1 MIKVVYYFKVMLD
14 IKGQYCKDVKVFT
27 DNVEESALSTIYRI
41 ADCRAF
47 KNKKIRIMPDC
58 HDGKGIVIGFSCP
71 IDIEN
76 DHVNPE
82 HVGCDIGCTISA
94 TFFDKPIAEDKIKE
108 FEHKIKKEIPF
119 GFDIND
125 KSKIEWKRIAKAINS
140 AMDRLCSLYPL
151 FKEYAIYFPTE
162 MDLEKWCKRVRI
174 EYGTFLKSIGS
185 VGGGNHFVEYDVNE
199 ELGKYCMCVHCGSRK
214 LGLAVFNY
222 WDKIARSLTVSKE
235 EMKLLEASVK
245 EKNTDKSK
253 IKAEINA
260 AKEEYLSRKIP
271 GYLSGEQLMGYLVD
285 VLIAQ
290 TYAQLNHE
298 VINEQL
304 VEIYRK
310 MSDGGKPIDFISTTH
325 NYIDYDFKAL
335 MGRPNMMIR
344 KGAIRAYEGERI
356 IIPFNMRDGLSICEG
371 KSNDEWN
378 FTAPHGAGRSMSRS
392 KAFDSLNVDE
402 FKKQMADAGI
412 YTTTAD
418 KNTLDEA
425 PDAYKPMEEIIKLI
439 EPTVDIKFFMKP
451 KMNIKAQEER
461 KNYS

>member
-1 MIKVVYYFKVMLD
+1 MLD

-47 KNKKIRIMPDC
+47 KDKKIRIMPDC

-71 IDIEN
+71 IDIEK

-94 TFFDKPIAEDKIKE
+94 TFFDKPIVEDKMKE

-119 GFDIND
+119 GFDINE

-140 AMDRLCSLYPL
+140 AMDRLCSLYPA
-151 FKEYAIYFPTE
+151 FTEYAIHFSSE
-162 MDLEKWCKRVRI
+162 MDLENWCKRVRI
-174 EYGTFLKSIGS
+174 DYGDFIKAIGS

-199 ELGKYCMCVHCGSRK
+199 DGKYCMCVHCGSRK

-222 WDKIARSLTVSKE
+222 WNKIAKSLTVSKE
-235 EMKLLEASVK
+235 EMKMLESSVK
-245 EKNTDKSK
+245 EKNTDKTK
-253 IKAEINA
+253 IKEELKA
-260 AKEEYLSRKIP
+260 AKEEYLSKRIP

-290 TYAQLNHE
+290 TYAQINHE

-325 NYIDYDFKAL
+325 NYIDYDFKAF
-335 MGRPNMMIR
+335 MGKPNMMIR

-371 KSNDEWN
+371 KSNDDWN
-378 FTAPHGAGRSMSRS
+378 FTAPHGAGRSMSRA
-392 KAFDSLNVDE
+392 KAFDNLDVDE

-418 KNTLDEA
+418 EKTLDEA
-425 PDAYKPMEEIIKLI
+425 PDAYKPMEEIVKLI
-439 EPTVDIKFFMKP
+439 EPTVNILFFMKP
-451 KMNIKAQEER
+451 KMNIKAKEER
-461 KNYS
+461 KTYTK

>member
-1 MIKVVYYFKVMLD
+1 MLEF
-14 IKGQYCKDVKVFT
+14 KGQYCKDIKVFT
-27 DNVEESALSTIYRI
+27 DNVEEAAISTIYRI
-41 ADCRAF
+41 ADSRAF
-47 KNKKIRIMPDC
+47 AGKKVRIMPDC
-58 HDGKGIVIGFSCP
+58 HEGKGIVVGFSCP
-71 IDIEN
+71 VDFRT
-76 DHVNPE
+76 DHVSPE

-94 TFFDKPIAEDKIKE
+94 TFFDKPIAEDKMKE
-108 FEHKIKKEIPF
+108 FEHKVRKDIPF
-119 GFDIND
+119 GFSIND

-151 FKEYAIYFPTE
+151 FKDYAIYFPTE
-162 MDLEKWCKRVRI
+162 MDLEKWCNRVRI

-235 EMKLLEASVK
+235 EMKMLEASVK
-245 EKNTDKSK
+245 EKNTDKTK
-253 IKAEINA
+253 IKEELKA
-260 AKEEYLSRKIP
+260 AKEEYLSKKIP

-290 TYAQLNHE
+290 TYAQINHE

-335 MGRPNMMIR
+335 MGKPNMMIR

-356 IIPFNMRDGLSICEG
+356 IIPFNMRDGLSICDG

-392 KAFDSLNVDE
+392 KAFDSLDVDE

-461 KNYS
+461 KTYPK